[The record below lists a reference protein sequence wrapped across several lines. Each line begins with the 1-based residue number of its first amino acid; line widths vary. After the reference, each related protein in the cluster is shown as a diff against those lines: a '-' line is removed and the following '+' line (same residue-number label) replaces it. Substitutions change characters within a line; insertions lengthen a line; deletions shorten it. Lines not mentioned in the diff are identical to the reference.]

1 MLEINFKRLKKKA
14 KWFRKNKLAWVF
26 PSSLCLLVFLTFI
39 TYHLAYW
46 DKIYPGIKVL
56 SLNLSNRTQAQAMDK
71 LTDFLNQKDF
81 HQIQVQY
88 DSQSWVISFE
98 SIKFQPETETTI
110 QKAYSLGRKDSFI
123 ENLQTK
129 WQAWHQ
135 GLNLPLSYTLDE
147 DSLREQIATFSA
159 EIYVPT
165 VEPQIKVNGQ
175 LVGIEPGKAGQE
187 VNQRSLLLQIKQ
199 QLQNYQT
206 EPIILPVIQLD
217 PQLTE
222 EETEETKKRA
232 ESLLGKSIKI
242 TVGDQVFNLDQEI
255 LISFLDFRHG
265 FDQVKIEEYL
275 KNLGQS
281 VNRPPENAAFRF
293 ENNRVLVFKPAEQG
307 IEIDEKQA
315 LKDLNQILNQI
326 EEAEEKELALT
337 LQIRE
342 TPPTVKT
349 EDVNDLGIKEL
360 LGQGVSYFRGS
371 IASRIHNLQLASSR
385 LNGIL
390 IPPGETFSFNQTLG
404 EVSQATGY
412 KEAYI
417 IKEGRT
423 ILGDGGGVCQVSTT
437 FFRAALAA
445 GLPIIERAPH
455 AYRVYYYEQNTQ
467 VGVDATVWEP
477 SPDLKIKNDTP
488 AHILIQA
495 YANTGQYRLT
505 FEFYGTSDGRK
516 ATISKSRIWDQTPP
530 PPDLYQDDPTL
541 PAGTVKQIDW
551 SAWGAKV
558 AFDWKV
564 ERAGEVLQERTF
576 YSSYRPW
583 QAVFLRGTGPVQ

>member
-1 MLEINFKRLKKKA
+1 MLEINFKRLKKKV
-14 KWFRKNKLAWVF
+14 KWLRKNKLAWGL
-26 PSSLCLLVFLTFI
+26 PGGLGLLVFLTFI

-46 DKIYPGIKVL
+46 DQIYPGVRVL
-56 SLNLSNRTQAQAMDK
+56 GINLSNQTQAQA
-71 LTDFLNQKDF
+71 LTEISRYLSQKDF
-81 HQIQVQY
+81 HQIEIKY
-88 DSQSWVISFE
+88 DTQPWLISFE
-98 SIKFQPETETTI
+98 SIKFQPETEITI
-110 QKAYSLGRKDSFI
+110 QKAYSSGRKDSFI

-187 VNQRSLLLQIKQ
+187 VDQRSLLLQIKQ
-199 QLQNYQT
+199 QLQNYQS
-206 EPIILPVIQLD
+206 EPIILPVIQLN

-222 EETEETKKRA
+222 EETEKTKKRA

-242 TVGDQVFNLDQEI
+242 GIADQVFNLDQEI
-255 LISFLDFRHG
+255 LISFLDFRNG
-265 FDQVKIEEYL
+265 FDQAKIEEYL

-293 ENNRVLVFKPAEQG
+293 ENNRVLVFKPAQQG

-315 LKDLNQILNQI
+315 LKNLNQILNQI

-437 FFRAALAA
+437 FFRAALDA

-495 YANTGQYRLT
+495 YANTGQSRLT

-541 PAGTVKQIDW
+541 PTGTVKQIDW

-564 ERAGEVLQERTF
+564 ERGGEVLQERTF

-583 QAVFLRGTGPVQ
+583 QAIFLRGTGPAQ